1 MSSSDYNIEIRTED
15 YAAEISYFCELC
27 GGDTTFLGWL
37 DPERRSNYENCKNIL
52 LTAEEQGFSNILLP
66 SSYIVGQDPFVFAGA
81 IAPQTSKMNLLVAM
95 RCGEYHPPMMARA
108 IASLDHILKGRL
120 TINIINSDLPGL
132 KEDGELRYK
141 RCDETIQI
149 LKQAWT
155 SDRITMDGEVY
166 KMDIPSGP
174 SKPYQQNGG
183 PLLYFGG
190 TSESAREVCAKHC
203 DVFLTW
209 PEPEDSIIATM
220 QDLSERAKKYNR
232 KIDFGLRVHVIVR
245 ETEAEARA
253 YAKHIMSKFDEK
265 EGLELKHR
273 SLDSKSLGVT
283 RQDDFRKNADE
294 DGYIEPLLWGEIG
307 KARSGCGA
315 AIVGSA
321 DQVIAKL
328 KRYMD
333 IGIRSF
339 VLSGYPLKEEAE
351 IFGRLVLPHLPNIKL
366 SEQQNRTPKTTPVTP
381 LTTGPLK

>member
-1 MSSSDYNIEIRTED
+1 MSEEHSQIIIRTTD
-15 YAAEISYFCELC
+15 KVAEVSYFCELC

-37 DPERRSNYENCKNIL
+37 DPERRSSYENCKNIL
-52 LTAEEQGFSNILLP
+52 LTAEEQGFNNILLP
-66 SSYIVGQDPFVFAGA
+66 SSYIIGQDPFVFAGA
-81 IAPQTSKMNLLVAM
+81 IAPQTKKMNLLVAM

-108 IASLDHILKGRL
+108 IASLDHILEGRL
-120 TINIINSDLPGL
+120 TVNIINSDLPGW
-132 KEDGELRYK
+132 KEDGEYRYK

-149 LKQAWT
+149 LKQAWNNDT
-155 SDRITMDGEVY
+155 IDIDGEVY
-166 KMDIPSGP
+166 KMKIPSGP

-209 PEPEDSIIATM
+209 PEPEASIIATM
-220 QDLSERAKKYNR
+220 KDLSQRAEKYNR

-253 YAKHIMSKFDEK
+253 YAKHIMSKFNEK

-273 SLDSKSLGVT
+273 SLDSNSLGVL
-283 RQDDFRKNADE
+283 RQDEFRKQADS

-321 DQVIAKL
+321 EQVIEKL
-328 KRYMD
+328 NRYID

-351 IFGRLVLPHLPNIKL
+351 IFGRLVLPHLPNVKL
-366 SEQQNRTPKTTPVTP
+366 SELQGRTPKEKPVTP
-381 LTTGPLK
+381 LTTGALK